1 MACTGQGVDCRQSM
15 PAFEASLSKVVM
27 NRRYEFRC
35 LSGRVSRIKTVC
47 LKKYLG
53 CILAG
58 LG

>member
-15 PAFEASLSKVVM
+15 PAFEASLSKVVV
-27 NRRYEFRC
+27 NRRSGFRC
-35 LSGRVSRIKTVC
+35 LSGLVSLKAIC
-47 LKKYLG
+47 LKKYMG